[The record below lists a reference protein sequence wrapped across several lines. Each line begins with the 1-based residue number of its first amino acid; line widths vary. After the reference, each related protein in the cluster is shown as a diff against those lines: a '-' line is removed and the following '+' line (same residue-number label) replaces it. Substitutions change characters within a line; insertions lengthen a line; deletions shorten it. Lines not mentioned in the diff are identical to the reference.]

1 MKSKH
6 PYKTLIL
13 AVLTSLILSSH
24 SQAANWVDLAR
35 QAQLT
40 NAQGDMAPVSEVMD
54 IQTVTEFQLVAEL
67 MSSFA
72 QVQNFQFQQQLLT
85 QPVSTERLL
94 ESPILLY
101 RHKTLPRVSQKTY
114 LHFDLMMTS
123 VLGILSRVEF
133 PEPFASENKIK
144 IRVENALRKIHMNEL
159 LPLARKLAQQPNASE
174 SVKQG
179 YAFLLSLKS
188 QSDHDRSQNQG
199 LPHPELNRADRHAL
213 SAFLGGALWRFRGA
227 GGYDN
232 LGTNDRRDIFV
243 GSGFTAIAILNG
255 AKAEEANAMGTAL
268 KWGVKLVS
276 WGDYHD
282 MGRLPGKNKY
292 SDFKAMEKIGKD
304 VTSRVKDVLIQNGF
318 PNPALISAA
327 GSSFASC
334 YYSSW
339 ERVSPQLRVG
349 AALTSPFMF
358 IFAAPT
364 NFGEFCSGASLGL
377 ALSESLLGRN

>member
-1 MKSKH
+1 MKSKY
-6 PYKTLIL
+6 PYKNWIL
-13 AVLTSLILSSH
+13 VFLTSSILSSH
-24 SQAANWVDLAR
+24 SLAANWVDLAR

-40 NAQGDMAPVSEVMD
+40 NAQGDMTPVSEVMD
-54 IQTVTEFQLVAEL
+54 IQMVTAFQLVTEL

-72 QVQNFQFQQQLLT
+72 QVQNFQFQQQLQT
-85 QPVSTERLL
+85 QPVSAEKLL

-101 RHKTLPRVSQKTY
+101 RHRNLPNVSQKTY

-133 PEPFASENKIK
+133 PEPFPSENKIK
-144 IRVENALRKIHMNEL
+144 IRVENALRKIHMSEL
-159 LPLARKLAQQPNASE
+159 LPTAQKLAQQPNASE
-174 SVKQG
+174 SAKQG
-179 YAFLLSLKS
+179 YAFLLNLKS
-188 QSDHDRSQNQG
+188 QSDRDRAQNYG

-243 GSGFTAIAILNG
+243 GSGFTAIATLNG
-255 AKAEEANAMGTAL
+255 ANAEEASAIGTAL

-276 WGDYHD
+276 WGEYHD

-292 SDFKAMEKIGKD
+292 SDFKAMEKIGRD

-318 PNPALISAA
+318 PNSALISAA

-349 AALTSPFMF
+349 ADLTPPFMF

-377 ALSESLLGRN
+377 ALSESLLGRD

>member
-1 MKSKH
+1 MKSKYL
-6 PYKTLIL
+6 YKTLIL
-13 AVLTSLILSSH
+13 AVLASSLLSSY
-24 SQAANWVDLAR
+24 SQAAIWVDLAR
-35 QAQLT
+35 QAQLA
-40 NAQGDMAPVSEVMD
+40 NAQGDMTPVGEVID
-54 IQTVTEFQLVAEL
+54 IQPVMEFQLVAEL

-72 QVQNFQFQQQLLT
+72 QVQNFQFQQQLQT
-85 QPVSTERLL
+85 QPVSAERVL

-101 RHKTLPRVSQKTY
+101 RHRSIPNVSQKTY

-123 VLGILSRVEF
+123 VLGVLSRVEF

-144 IRVENALRKIHMNEL
+144 VRVENALRKIHMSEL
-159 LPLARKLAQQPNASE
+159 LPMAQKLAQQPNASE
-174 SVKQG
+174 AAKQG
-179 YAFLLSLKS
+179 YAFLLALKS
-188 QSDHDRSQNQG
+188 QSDRERAQNPG
-199 LPHPELNRADRHAL
+199 LLHPELNRADRHAL

-243 GSGFTAIAILNG
+243 GSGFTAIATLNG
-255 AKAEEANAMGTAL
+255 ANADEAGAIGTAL

-292 SDFKAMEKIGKD
+292 SDFKAMEKIGRD
-304 VTSRVKDVLIQNGF
+304 VTSRVKDALIQNGF

-334 YYSSW
+334 YYKSW
-339 ERVSPQLRVG
+339 ERVTPQLKVG
-349 AALTSPFMF
+349 AALTPPFMF
-358 IFAAPT
+358 VFAAPS

-377 ALSESLLGRN
+377 ALSESLLSRN